1 MSKIQKQSFLEGAL
15 IMAIA
20 NMIVKVIG
28 AFFKIPLKNLI
39 GSDGMGMFYGAY
51 NIYSA
56 LVVISTAG
64 LPVAVS
70 RMIAE
75 ANARGRGREIDRIY
89 HVSFGLFLAIGA
101 LSTFLMVAF
110 AKPLLAYQGNPDA
123 YWSLIALA
131 PAVFFVALMS
141 VYRGYCQGLRNMV
154 PTAVSQLIEALSKLV
169 FGYGLAIVALKLGYG
184 VEIASAGAILG
195 VTIGTVLGAV
205 YMAVRRRRVRE
216 VSKFSDFDPEVR
228 TDREL
233 LKTLVII
240 AIPITIGAA
249 VMSLTNLI
257 DNFVVMR
264 RLQSIGY
271 AKELTVAMY
280 GAYSSM
286 SVALM
291 TLPQT
296 LIVGM
301 TVSLIPAIA
310 DAYGAK
316 DYARARA
323 NTESATRL
331 TGMLAFPCASGLF
344 VLAWPLLNLLFSE
357 DVDFAAPLLQTLAF
371 AFLFVSLVSV
381 TNALLQAAG
390 KERLPVISMIAGGV
404 VKLVTNF
411 ILIGTPSINIHGAP
425 IGTIACYATIAI
437 INIVFVYT
445 KTELGPKQWYM
456 LWKPLA
462 AAVVMGIFAYFTYP
476 PLAALLGARLGVI
489 VCICLCVAVY
499 LAVMLLVRGFVK
511 EDILMLPKGAKI
523 ARMLRLK

>member
-75 ANARGRGREIDRIY
+75 ANAKGRGREIDRIFR
-89 HVSFGLFLAIGA
+89 VSFGLFIAIGV
-101 LSTFLMVAF
+101 LSTLLMIAF
-110 AKPLLAYQGNPDA
+110 ARPLLAYQGNPDA

-154 PTAVSQLIEALSKLV
+154 PTAVSQLIEAASKLV
-169 FGYGLAIVALKLGYG
+169 FGYGLAILALKLGYG

-195 VTIGTVLGAV
+195 VTFGTVLGSIYVAI
-205 YMAVRRRRVRE
+205 RRKRVRE
-216 VSKFSDFDPEVR
+216 VSKFSDFDPDIR
-228 TDREL
+228 TDTEL
-233 LKTLVII
+233 LKTLIVI

-264 RLQSIGY
+264 RLQAIGF
-271 AKELTVAMY
+271 AKDLTVSMY

-316 DYARARA
+316 DYQRARI

-331 TGMLAFPCASGLF
+331 TGVLAFPCAAGLF
-344 VLAWPLLNLLFSE
+344 VLAWPLLNLLFTA

-390 KERLPVISMIAGGV
+390 KERLPVISMVVGGV

-411 ILIGTPSINIHGAP
+411 ILIGTPAINIHGAP

-437 INIVFVYT
+437 LNIIFVYT
-445 KTELGPKQWYM
+445 KTELGPKQWYL

-462 AAVVMGIFAYFTYP
+462 SAIAMGAFAYITYP
-476 PLAALLGARLGVI
+476 PLAGLLGARLGVLVDI
-489 VCICLCVAVY
+489 FLCVAVY
-499 LAVMLLVRGFVK
+499 LGVMLLLGGFVR
-511 EDILMLPKGAKI
+511 EDILMLPKGKKI
-523 ARMLRLK
+523 ARFLRLK